1 MNALYV
7 WVIVVLQELLL
18 IAEYLSEGKLSDWLM
33 DDGVS
38 HKGKEEKKRPE
49 TGLMAIRM
57 RIALNLLRQLI
68 TIQDEIEKTL
78 NSGAREI
85 SAPSFL
91 RSEERRVGTEC
102 LE

>member
-1 MNALYV
+1 MG
-7 WVIVVLQELLL
+7 Q
-18 IAEYLSEGKLSDWLM
+18 LSEGRPSDWSM

-38 HKGKEEKKRPE
+38 HNGKEKKKRPE

-57 RIALNLLRQLI
+57 RIALNLLCQLI
-68 TIQDEIEKTL
+68 AIQDEIEKTL

-91 RSEERRVGTEC
+91 SKAEAPWAP
-102 LE
+102 

>member
-1 MNALYV
+1 
-7 WVIVVLQELLL
+7 
-18 IAEYLSEGKLSDWLM
+18 M

-49 TGLMAIRM
+49 TRLMAIRM

-78 NSGAREI
+78 NSRAREI
-85 SAPSFL
+85 SALSFL
-91 RSEERRVGTEC
+91 SKAEAP
-102 LE
+102 